1 MTKAE
6 LINSIA
12 IKTGYDKKS
21 IALIVEGMISGI
33 KESMNGGEN
42 VYLRGFG
49 SFILKTRKAKVA
61 RNIREKTSV
70 AVPEHMIPFFKPA
83 EEFKDAVRSVKANKK

>member
-33 KESMNGGEN
+33 KDSMKEGEN

-61 RNIREKTSV
+61 RDIRAKTSV

-83 EEFKDAVRSVKANKK
+83 EEFKDAVRDVKAHK